1 MKSPECSSGVLYKY
15 IIRFNTPITAKAL
28 NESLAK
34 KFGYKIQL
42 EQFTDVQLED
52 ARNKLRTRLSQYEVN
67 ESYDSV
73 LSSPEYQKT
82 RMFLDVVNQ
91 EILERE
97 MNEGKGDGNLANNA
111 KPYDKVTKGD
121 VIAGRLGKDEKGGKD
136 MKKKKNESKAG
147 YFAAVRERATEEAIP
162 EDWIDSAIQRMS
174 LGESDVQEL
183 KAELKLRYDLN
194 EAAASWLLC
203 EGEEDKAEYIL
214 ATKDMVGTV
223 TKWLEDVAAMKA
235 EQLLELM
242 DSIRENQGSDVASQY
257 EQAVKPALEAIYA
270 ALESNRANLSKGL
283 AIVSGKDVGDMMG
296 AEPAMGGAP
305 GEEGIGG
312 VDLGAPE
319 ELPEPPMGAGAGAP
333 EAERMKRESVDY
345 SRRLGMLLSSKKK

>member
-1 MKSPECSSGVLYKY
+1 MQINE
-15 IIRFNTPITAKAL
+15 FNRPVTAKTL

-52 ARNKLRTRLSQYEVN
+52 ARNKLRTRISQYELS

-73 LSSPEYQKT
+73 LESPEYQKT

-97 MNEGKGDGNLANNA
+97 MNEGAKPDFLDMDKDGNKKESMKKAL
-111 KPYDKVTKGD
+111 
-121 VIAGRLGKDEKGGKD
+121 KD
-136 MKKKKNESKAG
+136 KKKNEGKA
-147 YFAAVRERATEEAIP
+147 YFATMRQRAMEESIP
-162 EDWIDSAIQRMS
+162 ESWIDSAINRMS
-174 LGESDVQEL
+174 LGESDRSEL
-183 KAELKLRYDLN
+183 KAELKLRYDLS
-194 EAAASWLLC
+194 ESAASWLLC

-214 ATKDMVGTV
+214 ATKDMVGTI

-270 ALESNRANLSKGL
+270 ALEQNRQGLSAGL
-283 AIVSGKDVGDMMG
+283 AIVSGKEAPGMMG
-296 AEPAMGGAP
+296 AEPAGGMGGMGG
-305 GEEGIGG
+305 GEIGG
-312 VDLGAPE
+312 PDMGAPAELPMGGEE
-319 ELPEPPMGAGAGAP
+319 ELPPAP
-333 EAERMKRESVDY
+333 GGEAERMKRESVDY